1 MNNFTIYNNNN
12 NLQSQIQSNFQNIN
26 TLMTPLIIN
35 ITDKTTNIDY
45 ALTRFDVLNIAIQN
59 DISINITNI
68 PIGTVFYVNQ
78 LLQNQGDQVTLIA
91 NNNPIPP
98 FVLIAQPS
106 YSMCNIVQGNK
117 IVATNYTQ
125 I

>member
-1 MNNFTIYNNNN
+1 MNNFTIYNNN
-12 NLQSQIQSNFQNIN
+12 LQSQVQTNSQNIN
-26 TLMTPLIIN
+26 TLMTPQIIN
-35 ITDKTTNIDY
+35 ITDQTTNIDY
-45 ALTRFDVLNIAIQN
+45 AANRFDVLNITIKN

-78 LLQNQGDQVTLIA
+78 LIQNQNDQVTLIA
-91 NNNPIPP
+91 NNNSGPP

-117 IVATNYTQ
+117 IVGTNYTN